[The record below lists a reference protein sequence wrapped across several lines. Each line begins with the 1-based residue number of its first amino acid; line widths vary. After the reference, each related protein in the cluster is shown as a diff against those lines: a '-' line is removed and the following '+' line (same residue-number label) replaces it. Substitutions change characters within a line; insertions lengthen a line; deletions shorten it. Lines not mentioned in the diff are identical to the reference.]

1 MTRCRF
7 LNETSGVVID
17 WAGTRSDVQM
27 DRCEFGDVADMVMDN
42 AAAGGRDCGITI
54 VWNYFHGSHNDNSGP
69 SGYGAYIW
77 YNGHNVAQN
86 NGAQMVRMFGF
97 NRCEWPG
104 NDIVETKSNR
114 PLFLNNW
121 VDNGNA
127 NPPPEFKLRDSDGGF
142 FIADRIVSS
151 FWSIRG
157 YKSVVIGCV
166 HAGGTGSGI
175 NLHGG
180 NYDSQNNIWTP
191 GFPNKTDLG
200 VTPRGNA
207 VATLIAGCT
216 SAVGAVGGDPPSGRY
231 GIVFPRACT
240 IVAHSG
246 SISGLNSS
254 NTVNP
259 GGPIPAG
266 MRRPTHFPFD
276 ARYVGPFAVDANI
289 P

>member
-1 MTRCRF
+1 
-7 LNETSGVVID
+7 
-17 WAGTRSDVQM
+17 
-27 DRCEFGDVADMVMDN
+27 
-42 AAAGGRDCGITI
+42 
-54 VWNYFHGSHNDNSGP
+54 
-69 SGYGAYIW
+69 
-77 YNGHNVAQN
+77 
-86 NGAQMVRMFGF
+86 MFGF

-246 SISGLNSS
+246 SDLRSELVEHRQSRRADSGRHAQAHPLPLRCPLRRALRRGREHPLRRGNLK
-254 NTVNP
+254 P
-259 GGPIPAG
+259 EGGRG
-266 MRRPTHFPFD
+266 
-276 ARYVGPFAVDANI
+276 
-289 P
+289 